1 MVEQIPF
8 EYQLA
13 SCKEPVKLVVVGNCH
28 KGYVLC
34 AWADNLK
41 FPCRIPYAAI
51 PEHNRQFID
60 ESVTT

>member
-1 MVEQIPF
+1 MSEQIPF
-8 EYQLA
+8 EYRLA
-13 SCKEPVKLVVVGNCH
+13 SRREPVKLVVVGDCR

-34 AWADNLK
+34 EYADNRR

-60 ESVTT
+60 ESVTS